1 VTRIDTDLVAAV
13 LAGLRDEERAL
24 DAGPVRTAGL
34 VTTFHVASRI
44 ADAVWGD
51 TLHADGR
58 TRAAIDRFYDLAD
71 GVSS

>member
-1 VTRIDTDLVAAV
+1 MTAARIDTDAVAAV
-13 LAGLRDEERAL
+13 LASMRTEGRDL

-51 TLHADGR
+51 TLQ
-58 TRAAIDRFYDLAD
+58 
-71 GVSS
+71 